1 MRLLKNIAIA
11 ALILIAACA
20 IYGYWYYNSLKPTYE
35 GTLTLQGLE
44 EEVEVY
50 YDDYGIP
57 HIYAQNEMDA
67 QFALGYAHAQ
77 DRLWQIELLRRV
89 GSGRLSEI
97 LGESTL
103 KTDKFFRTIN
113 SLETAKKAKKGFD
126 EISGDDPMKKAAL
139 AYYAGINSFIKN
151 GPTPVEFEVLG
162 IEKEELTILDAYAT
176 FGYMAFSFAQAFRT
190 DPIVAK
196 IHQQWGDA
204 YLNDLDVHWNPEA
217 QVIPVYPAPEV
228 TTTEMSDALSM
239 NELFESLPTP
249 PWIGSNSWIISG
261 KKTKSGK
268 TIFTND
274 THIGFA
280 QPSVWWEAHVEYP
293 GYRSYGNYLAGVPF
307 PVIGHNEH
315 MALGLTMFENDD
327 IDFYVEKLNPDNP
340 NQVAFRDEWENLDVR
355 KEVIKVKGAKDVEFE
370 VKTSRHGPIV
380 NDVVDGIQK
389 VTDQPVSAYW
399 IYNEFIPSNLS
410 TTYQFAHATNIDEA
424 RKAASGIAAPGLNG
438 MYADKD
444 GNIAWWA
451 MAKLPIRPDHVNSKL
466 FLDGASGNDEVL
478 GYEDFRNNPQSENPP
493 EGYIYSAN
501 NQPDTTNGVL
511 HAGYYIPEDRAKRIM
526 DLVSAKDDWDV
537 AASKEMITEVVSD
550 KKSMMAKKIVGLLAN
565 TSFENENA
573 GKAAEILA
581 TWNGDNQL
589 DDIGPTIFAKLQYK
603 ILELTCADELS
614 EIDFKEFL
622 TTVMSRRS
630 LPFLLDK
637 ETSPWWDNQSTK
649 DKKETR
655 KEILLA
661 AFEATVSEIEAQLGA
676 DVSQWQWEKVH
687 TIEHPHT
694 LGQNASLRPY
704 FNVGPFPVN
713 GNKEVINNMSYTI
726 NGSGK
731 YEVVSGPAIRRI
743 VDFADI
749 EHSWNVLPTGN
760 SGNPLSPHYA
770 DQAQLFVDGEFR
782 PQLMNKEEIVAQ
794 GRKLTLKAK

>member
-57 HIYAQNEMDA
+57 HIYAQNEADA
-67 QFALGYAHAQ
+67 QFAVGYAHAQ

-97 LGESTL
+97 LGEPTL

-113 SLETAKKAKKGFD
+113 SLETAKKAKKAFD
-126 EISGDDPMKKAAL
+126 EIADDDPMKKAAL

-162 IEKEELTILDAYAT
+162 IEKEALTMLDAYAT

-217 QVIPVYPAPEV
+217 Q
-228 TTTEMSDALSM
+228 
-239 NELFESLPTP
+239 
-249 PWIGSNSWIISG
+249 ISG

-293 GYRSYGNYLAGVPF
+293 GHRSYGNYLAGIPF

-327 IDFYVEKLNPDNP
+327 IDFYIEKLNPSNP
-340 NQVAFRDEWENLDVR
+340 NQVAFRDEWEDLDVR
-355 KEVIKVKGAKDVEFE
+355 KEVIKVKGGKDVEFE

-380 NDVVDGIQK
+380 NEVVEGIQK
-389 VTDQPVSAYW
+389 VTNQPVSAYW
-399 IYNEFIPSNLS
+399 IYNEFTPNNLA

-424 RKAASGIAAPGLNG
+424 RQAASGIAAPGLNG

-550 KKSMMAKKIVGLLAN
+550 KKRIMAKTIIEFLAN
-565 TSFENENA
+565 SSFENENA

-581 TWNGDNQL
+581 TWDGDNQL
-589 DDIGPTIFAKLQYK
+589 TDIAPTIFAKLQYK
-603 ILELTCADELS
+603 ILELTCADELN
-614 EIDFKEFL
+614 EIDFAEFL
-622 TTVMSRRS
+622 STVLSRRS
-630 LPFLLDK
+630 LPFLLEK
-637 ETSPWWDNQSTK
+637 ETSPWWDNQATK

-655 KEILLA
+655 KEILLT
-661 AFEATVSEIEAQLGA
+661 AFEATLSEIEAQLGT
-676 DVSQWQWEKVH
+676 DITQWQWEKVH

-694 LGQNASLRPY
+694 LGQNPSLRPY
-704 FNVGPFPVN
+704 FNVGPFPVK

-760 SGNPLSPHYA
+760 SGNPLSPHYS
-770 DQAQLFVDGEFR
+770 DQAQLFVDGAFR
-782 PQLMNKEEIVAQ
+782 PQLMNKEEIMAQ